1 MSGYFEQ
8 SLSFRQN
15 FIFNMIDRAGFGIE
29 HYTAWNNNIELFFFL
44 FKIQDPNLSFN
55 RRNNEGITPLMMASL
70 GGKSEMVE
78 VLVSVVDV
86 NLQDRLGNT
95 AMHYAVTKQNIVIVK
110 ILLDRPDLDFDLKN

>member
-1 MSGYFEQ
+1 
-8 SLSFRQN
+8 
-15 FIFNMIDRAGFGIE
+15 
-29 HYTAWNNNIELFFFL
+29 
-44 FKIQDPNLSFN
+44 
-55 RRNNEGITPLMMASL
+55 MMASL